1 MHVALG
7 AGTGGPMLAVGSI
20 AGVTFTGIR
29 RHRSSLLFFLL
40 QVSWRSWVAKD
51 VGSRRSETHTKTYY
65 EGFKAFR
72 LITPLIAASSPK
84 PKTKER
90 SCLTLLDSRSLQAL
104 GRHVAFSWPQD
115 TIAFRIPIQRS
126 FWKPK

>member
-65 EGFKAFR
+65 DGFKADHALNSRF
-72 LITPLIAASSPK
+72 K
-84 PKTKER
+84 PEAENKRTK
-90 SCLTLLDSRSLQAL
+90 LLDSA
-104 GRHVAFSWPQD
+104 
-115 TIAFRIPIQRS
+115 
-126 FWKPK
+126 